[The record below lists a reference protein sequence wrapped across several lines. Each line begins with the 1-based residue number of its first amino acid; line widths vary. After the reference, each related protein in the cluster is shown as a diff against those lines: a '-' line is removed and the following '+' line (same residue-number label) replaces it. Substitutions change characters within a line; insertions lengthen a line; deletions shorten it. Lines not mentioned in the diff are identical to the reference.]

1 MGVHQDKDE
10 DDLTAPVVSI
20 SLGATAKFRLGGL
33 KRRDPATTMDL
44 CSGDVVVLGGKARL
58 CYHGISRIVKNTS
71 NMLEKYPAWQA
82 GRLNVTLRRVTEPS

>member
-58 CYHGISRIVKNTS
+58 SIILLLIENTIQADG
-71 NMLEKYPAWQA
+71 PAPCMVN
-82 GRLNVTLRRVTEPS
+82 RM